1 MQNGNIVCST
11 DFYPWSSETMLEV
24 SLPDPDSFLKI
35 RETLS
40 RIGVA
45 SKQDKTLWQSAH
57 ILHRQG
63 RYFITHFK
71 EMFALDNRPSDIIYD
86 DIYRRNTI
94 ALLLEEW
101 GLCTILSKD
110 GIKSTSMSN
119 IKIVPYKSKKE
130 WNLIS
135 KYTMRSDRISR

>member
-1 MQNGNIVCST
+1 MQDGNISLPT
-11 DFYPWSSETMLEV
+11 DLYPWSADSMLEV

-45 SKQDKTLWQSAH
+45 SKQDKTLWQSVH
-57 ILHRQG
+57 ILHRAG
-63 RYFITHFK
+63 RYYLTHFK
-71 EMFALDNRPSDIIYD
+71 EMFALDNRPADINYD

-101 GLCTILSKD
+101 GLCAILSKE
-110 GIKSTSMSN
+110 GMKSTSMAN
-119 IKIVPYKSKKE
+119 IKIVSYKSKKE
-130 WNLIS
+130 WTLLS